1 MACMTSSPGRSH
13 RWKVLPR
20 MICAPMSFSDL
31 RRHRLDRAI
40 GAHRHEDRGLDHA
53 VVQGQGAAAGG
64 AVGGEQFKLHGL
76 MWRLCNSC
84 FLERCEIVEFAAFV
98 SLKILPMRV
107 ALRFLVMV
115 MLLTVLSPKFGW
127 ESVSAAQ
134 AHIHT
139 AGMAH
144 DEMAGH
150 ETHDGCH
157 QHDAAVNDDMGDHHC
172 CPGHVLGHLPGGV
185 GTAPG
190 LPQAGKSACSCRATT
205 RFVSPR
211 APPKG
216 SNARP
221 ELPPERGG
229 LPVLSL
235 IL

>member
-1 MACMTSSPGRSH
+1 
-13 RWKVLPR
+13 
-20 MICAPMSFSDL
+20 
-31 RRHRLDRAI
+31 
-40 GAHRHEDRGLDHA
+40 
-53 VVQGQGAAAGG
+53 
-64 AVGGEQFKLHGL
+64 
-76 MWRLCNSC
+76 
-84 FLERCEIVEFAAFV
+84 
-98 SLKILPMRV
+98 MRV

-134 AHIHT
+134 AHVHT

-150 ETHDGCH
+150 ETHGDCH
-157 QHDAAVNDDMGDHHC
+157 QHDAAVDDDMGDHHC

-190 LPQAGKSACSCRATT
+190 ARRPARVLSCRATT

-211 APPKG
+211 APRKG

-221 ELPPERGG
+221 ERR
-229 LPVLSL
+229 LSAAACL
-235 IL
+235 SFP